1 MMRATMTTMMIKLLS
16 DLKFAEKHATDLYA
30 AKKQVAECM
39 CFAAASSASRFWQSL
54 GSIYGE
60 VVCDQQRSHLY
71 L

>member
-39 CFAAASSASRFWQSL
+39 CFAAASSASRF
-54 GSIYGE
+54 
-60 VVCDQQRSHLY
+60 
-71 L
+71 